1 MCPQFTDK
9 YHIFKKR
16 TISNLRQVK
25 QMYNGRLNLLSLWGR
40 LRKPWGSV

>member
-9 YHIFKKR
+9 YHIFKEQ

-25 QMYNGRLNLLSLWGR
+25 QMYNGRLNLLSLWR
-40 LRKPWGSV
+40 